1 MDEQICSLRR
11 KLEEDSLKLQSF
23 YESFIK
29 VKNEILGIQVDVPRK
44 DDDDDEEEEE
54 DEENNEDAMDV
65 EEWFELNLNIFFYCL
80 LTERTKKT
88 IHPFIHPHACM
99 N

>member
-54 DEENNEDAMDV
+54 DEENNENAMDV
-65 EEWFELNLNIFFYCL
+65 EEWFEFEFEYIFVTVC
-80 LTERTKKT
+80 
-88 IHPFIHPHACM
+88 
-99 N
+99 